1 MLRTDEVHSYNSLP
15 TLWRGIKNATKYTCM
30 LPTHNLHIFSYFALQ
45 SVLAQC
51 YKHYICYSVY
61 LVLFFK
67 I

>member
-45 SVLAQC
+45 SVLA
-51 YKHYICYSVY
+51 
-61 LVLFFK
+61 
-67 I
+67 